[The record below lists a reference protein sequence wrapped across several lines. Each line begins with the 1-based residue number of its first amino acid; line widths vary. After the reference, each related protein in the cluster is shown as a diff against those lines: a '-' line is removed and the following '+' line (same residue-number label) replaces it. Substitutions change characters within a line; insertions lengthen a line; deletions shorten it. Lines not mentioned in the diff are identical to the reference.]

1 MTKRAVNLHLS
12 HLLLN
17 VYCLYE
23 ETMGLEVVFLIVVL
37 GLVFDYTNGFHDA
50 ANVVATPIATKIV
63 TPLVAIIIA
72 TFFNFLGA
80 TQISGVA
87 QTITTGLVDAADA
100 TQAMVLAAVVGA
112 IFWNFL
118 TWYFGIPSSSS
129 YALVGGLIGAAL
141 MHGGPQII
149 IWRNV
154 ILKVII
160 PMVLSPLVGFLLAY
174 FIMRLLLRLNTQ
186 DRKAFRYFQ
195 IISASFLALSHGL
208 NDAQKSMG
216 IITLGLLAAG
226 VITTSHIPLWV
237 IGSCAVMMALGTATG
252 GFRIIKTM
260 AYEITELK
268 PIQGFAAEAS
278 SSVVIL
284 LASFLG
290 MPISSTHMIAGSI
303 TGVGSAR
310 GSKAVKWATAKK
322 IVWAW
327 VLTIPGAALVAG
339 SIFHIF
345 LKIFV

>member
-1 MTKRAVNLHLS
+1 
-12 HLLLN
+12 LLN

-23 ETMGLEVVFLIVVL
+23 EIMGLEIVILIVAL

-50 ANVVATPIATKIV
+50 ANVVATPIATKVV
-63 TPLVAIIIA
+63 TPLVAIISA
-72 TFFNFLGA
+72 TIFNFIGA
-80 TQISGVA
+80 TQVSGVA

-100 TQAMVLAAVVGA
+100 SQAMVLAAVVGA

-129 YALVGGLIGAAL
+129 YALIGGLVGAAFV
-141 MHGGPQII
+141 HGGSEII

-160 PMVLSPLVGFLLAY
+160 PMVLSPLIGFFVAFML
-174 FIMRLLLRLNTQ
+174 MRLLLRLKTGE
-186 DRKAFRYFQ
+186 RKIFKHLQ
-195 IISASFLALSHGL
+195 LVTASCLALTHGL

-226 VITTSHIPLWV
+226 VVTSSHIPLWV
-237 IGSCAVMMALGTATG
+237 IGSCAIMMALGTATG

-260 AYEITELK
+260 GYEITELK
-268 PIQGFAAEAS
+268 PIQGFASEVSAS
-278 SSVVIL
+278 AVIL
-284 LASFLG
+284 VASILG

-303 TGVGSAR
+303 TGVGSAH

-322 IVWAW
+322 LVVAW
-327 VLTIPGAALVAG
+327 VLTLPGAALVAG
-339 SIFHIF
+339 SVFHLL
-345 LKIFV
+345 LKIFD

>member
-1 MTKRAVNLHLS
+1 
-12 HLLLN
+12 
-17 VYCLYE
+17 
-23 ETMGLEVVFLIVVL
+23 MGLEIVVLIVVL
-37 GLVFDYTNGFHDA
+37 GLLFDYTNGFHDA

-63 TPLVAIIIA
+63 TPVVAIIIA
-72 TFFNFLGA
+72 TVFNFVGA

-87 QTITTGLVDAADA
+87 QTITTGLVDAQDA
-100 TQAMVLAAVVGA
+100 SQSMVLAAVVGA

-141 MHGGPQII
+141 VHGGPQIV
-149 IWRNV
+149 IWKNI

-160 PMVLSPLVGFLLAY
+160 PMVVSPFLGFILAY
-174 FIMRLLLRLNTQ
+174 FVMRLLLKLKTA
-186 DRKAFRYFQ
+186 DRRIFRYLQ
-195 IISASFLALSHGL
+195 ILSSSFLALSHGL

-226 VITTSHIPLWV
+226 MIATPHIPLWV
-237 IGSCAVMMALGTATG
+237 IASCAVMMALGTATG

-260 AYEITELK
+260 GFEITELK

-278 SSVVIL
+278 ASVVIL

-310 GSKAVKWATAKK
+310 GAHAVQWSTAKK
-322 IVWAW
+322 LVWAW
-327 VLTIPGAALVAG
+327 VLTIPGAALASASVFKLFLN
-339 SIFHIF
+339 IFA
-345 LKIFV
+345 